1 MTVSKEARVWLDGL
15 AQDLAIITPQM
26 KLHQAKDS
34 VADLVVLIRLDP
46 LLSLQIF
53 GHGYAVSPNKD
64 AFLSLSDAINQIG
77 IDALLVW
84 TSELPRLDPHSS
96 STRLLMTTIGDSMV
110 TAALLAHWHKARQIE
125 WKEADHWACLFS
137 QTIRWMV
144 AYKDPMLVE
153 GIEFRINQGEQI
165 ESVYAQVFGFGYNA
179 CSEAIAERFQ
189 VPTIALLD
197 AVAKVRSNQSATF
210 KYQAL
215 AYYLPIATQLAT
227 VSRQEWGSIRFQKL
241 IARAIGASLIDGF
254 NSYLPQWL
262 AQIARDYPVPA
273 CSAAI
278 LAAFQY
284 AGTID
289 QSLVGDRTQPNRPT
303 ELPPLASTASVVATK
318 ATHERAPVVENA
330 RATAVSPQVA
340 ADGPVDPFGAFA
352 PKQPMARGDSSQVER
367 LQQQFTTQQAIF
379 TNEEVAYNRLL
390 KVLIDGMGCS
400 RVLVA
405 LYQERIKQVRV
416 QYRESGPGQK
426 NVPHLSFLLPA
437 SGIIAYLATKSE
449 SFWMTPKRAEDTW
462 KQLPS
467 KMRQVVEC
475 DDFFIHSVHIRG
487 KFRALIYVDA
497 FEQETLLTEP
507 EYRQFRAL
515 ITQFEQLLNTL
526 S

>member
-1 MTVSKEARVWLDGL
+1 V
-15 AQDLAIITPQM
+15 
-26 KLHQAKDS
+26 
-34 VADLVVLIRLDP
+34 
-46 LLSLQIF
+46 
-53 GHGYAVSPNKD
+53 
-64 AFLSLSDAINQIG
+64 
-77 IDALLVW
+77 
-84 TSELPRLDPHSS
+84 
-96 STRLLMTTIGDSMV
+96 
-110 TAALLAHWHKARQIE
+110 
-125 WKEADHWACLFS
+125 
-137 QTIRWMV
+137 
-144 AYKDPMLVE
+144 
-153 GIEFRINQGEQI
+153 
-165 ESVYAQVFGFGYNA
+165 
-179 CSEAIAERFQ
+179 
-189 VPTIALLD
+189 
-197 AVAKVRSNQSATF
+197 
-210 KYQAL
+210 
-215 AYYLPIATQLAT
+215 
-227 VSRQEWGSIRFQKL
+227 
-241 IARAIGASLIDGF
+241 
-254 NSYLPQWL
+254 
-262 AQIARDYPVPA
+262 
-273 CSAAI
+273 
-278 LAAFQY
+278 
-284 AGTID
+284 
-289 QSLVGDRTQPNRPT
+289 
-303 ELPPLASTASVVATK
+303 ASTASVVATK